1 MAWIRKMGVD
11 SVDYH
16 RATVLGRSDDHAGR
30 ALGYYASRGET
41 PLQWGGQLA
50 ARLGLVGAV
59 DDASYEA
66 LFGPGGARDPHL
78 GARLVTTKRPGME
91 LVVSAHKS
99 VAILGIIGRA
109 EDMHA
114 ILDAETDATLGLLEE
129 WFCRQ
134 GGRRGKAQRRV
145 ATPGLVWA
153 RTRHATSRSGDP
165 CPHDHVLVANVAEML
180 DDAGG
185 WKGLDTAALRDLT
198 HAATM
203 AGRLASAAVAVAVE
217 RGYAIEADR
226 GPSGKLDHWAIAG
239 IPKVVTE
246 AFSKRS
252 SEIDEA
258 MESSGFT
265 SYRARGIAARAT
277 RAAKVDESSDS
288 LLVRWLNE
296 LDALGWPSRKIHER
310 LRLVNE
316 HRRRPLRR
324 LSTSERAEMVRGLL
338 AGPLAEH
345 KVFTRTDV
353 ARVAAPFLY
362 GATPEELNAVVAG
375 VLAHP
380 EAVALVGTLGA
391 RNRAYV
397 AASVLAAEAAVE
409 DVAARLAGA
418 DDRASLRRATLEAAV
433 AAKEETLGRPLTIGQ
448 RRAVA
453 VICGSGRGLDVVV
466 GVAGSGKTT
475 ALEVVR
481 CAFEADGYR
490 VLGTAVSGQAA
501 RALATE
507 AGVDSRTVASLVW
520 RLEHGSLTL
529 DANTLLLI
537 DEAGMANDAQL
548 LKLLVAVEAAGAKAV
563 VIGDHHQLGAVGPGG
578 GLEALVARHH
588 PAVAVLDQNVRQRDP
603 AERATLEQLRAG
615 NVAKAVAW
623 YRDNGRIVAAPE
635 RTDALDAAVD
645 AWDADRR
652 AGHDMALL
660 AWRRRDVAALNE
672 RARRRCVAAG
682 MVAGP
687 EVEGPGGRR
696 YATGDPVVF
705 LAPGDGR
712 WVTSERA
719 VVVGVGDGHLTVV
732 FDNGRR
738 EVLAGVDLDT
748 DRLDYAYALTVHRT
762 QAATVDRAH
771 VLADGG
777 GRELAYVAMS
787 RARGTSH
794 VYVVADDVDQA
805 AEDLGAEWR
814 RAARQRWVL
823 DTDQVAG
830 DDGHR
835 RPDLARRTDATVR
848 LARLRAERDAVAA
861 VTRGAD
867 ARLRVIDANLRLE
880 QLSEPKPPARA
891 RTRR

>member
-41 PLQWGGQLA
+41 PLAWGGQLA
-50 ARLGLVGAV
+50 ERLGLCGAV

-66 LFGPGGARDPHL
+66 LFGAGGARDPHL
-78 GARLVTTKRPGME
+78 GTRLVATKRPGME

-99 VAILGIIGRA
+99 VAILGLIGRA

-114 ILDAETDATLGLLEE
+114 ILDAETAATLGFLEE

-134 GGRRGKAQRRV
+134 GGRRGRAQRRV
-145 ATPGLVWA
+145 ATSGLVWA

-203 AGRLASAAVAVAVE
+203 AGRLAAAAVAVE
-217 RGYAIEADR
+217 RGYAIKADH
-226 GPSGKLDHWAIAG
+226 GPSGRLDHWAIAG
-239 IPKVVTE
+239 IPDAVTD

-252 SEIDEA
+252 GEIDEA
-258 MESSGFT
+258 MESAGFT
-265 SYRARGIAARAT
+265 SYRARGIAARRT
-277 RAAKVDESSDS
+277 RAAKVDESGDS

-296 LDALGWPSRKIHER
+296 LDALGWPSRKVHER
-310 LRLVNE
+310 LRLVNQ
-316 HRRRPLRR
+316 HHHRPLRR
-324 LSTSERAEMVRGLL
+324 LSAPERAETVWGLL
-338 AGPLAEH
+338 AGPLAER
-345 KVFTRTDV
+345 KVFTRDDV
-353 ARVAAPFLY
+353 VRLAAPALY
-362 GATPEELNAVVAG
+362 GAAPEELDAVVAG
-375 VLAHP
+375 VVAHP
-380 EAVALVGTLGA
+380 EAIALVGTPGA
-391 RNRAYV
+391 RSRAYV
-397 AASVLAAEAAVE
+397 AASVLAGEAAVE
-409 DVAARLAGA
+409 EVAARLAGG
-418 DDRASLRRATLEAAV
+418 DDRARVSTATTGAAV
-433 AAKEETLGRPLTIGQ
+433 AEKESGLGRPLTTGQ

-453 VICGSGRGLDVVV
+453 MICGSGRGLDVVV

-481 CAFEADGYR
+481 SAFEADGYR

-507 AGVDSRTVASLVW
+507 AGVDSRTVASVVW

-529 DANTLLLI
+529 DAATLLLV
-537 DEAGMANDAQL
+537 DEAGMADDAQL

-588 PAVAVLDQNVRQRDP
+588 PAVVVLEQNVRQRDP
-603 AERATLEQLRAG
+603 AEQAALEQLRG
-615 NVAKAVAW
+615 GDVAEAVAW
-623 YRDNGRIVAAPE
+623 YRDNDRLVATPE
-635 RTDALDAAVD
+635 RADALDAAVE

-652 AGHDMALL
+652 AGHDVALL

-672 RARRRCVAAG
+672 RARQHCLDAG
-682 MVAGP
+682 TVAGP
-687 EVEGPGGRR
+687 EVEGSGGRR
-696 YATGDPVVF
+696 YAADDRVVF
-705 LAPGDGR
+705 LAPGEGR

-719 VVVGVGDGHLTVV
+719 KVVAVGEGRLTVA
-732 FDNGRR
+732 FADGRQ
-738 EVLAGVDLDT
+738 EELAGDDLGA

-762 QAATVDRAH
+762 QAATVDRSH

-794 VYVVADDVDQA
+794 VYTVADDLDQA
-805 AEDLGAEWR
+805 AEDLVTEWR
-814 RAARQRWVL
+814 RSTRQRWIL
-823 DTDQVAG
+823 DTDAVAEDG
-830 DDGHR
+830 DR
-835 RPDLARRTDATVR
+835 RPGLARRTDVTLR
-848 LARLRAERDAVAA
+848 HARLRAERDAVASVAPDA
-861 VTRGAD
+861 VD
-867 ARLRVIDANLRLE
+867 RLRALDVRLRLDQVE
-880 QLSEPKPPARA
+880 RHQERGRSLRG
-891 RTRR
+891 R

>member
-1 MAWIRKMGVD
+1 MAGIRKMGVD
-11 SVDYH
+11 SVEYH

-41 PLQWGGQLA
+41 PLEWGGQLA
-50 ARLGLVGAV
+50 ARLGLSGPV

-78 GARLVTTKRPGME
+78 GTRLVTTKRPGME

-99 VAILGIIGRA
+99 VAVLGLIGRA

-114 ILDAETDATLGLLEE
+114 ILDAETDATMGFFEE
-129 WFCRQ
+129 WFTRQ
-134 GGRRGKAQRRV
+134 GGRRGRAQRRV
-145 ATPGLVWA
+145 ATSGLVWA

-203 AGRLASAAVAVAVE
+203 AGRLAAAAVAVE
-217 RGYAIEADR
+217 RGYAIEADH

-239 IPKVVTE
+239 ISKAVTD

-252 SEIDEA
+252 GEIDEA

-277 RAAKVDESSDS
+277 RAAKTDESSDS
-288 LLVRWLNE
+288 LLLRWLNE
-296 LDALGWPSRKIHER
+296 LDALGWPSRKLAER

-316 HRRRPLRR
+316 RHHRPLRR
-324 LSTSERAEMVRGLL
+324 LNVAERAEMVRGLL
-338 AGPLAEH
+338 AGPLAER
-345 KVFTRTDV
+345 KVFARTDV
-353 ARVAAPFLY
+353 VRLAAPSLY
-362 GATPEELNAVVAG
+362 GAAPEELDAVVAG

-380 EAVALVGTLGA
+380 EAVALVGTPGA
-391 RNRAYV
+391 RSRAYV

-418 DDRASLRRATLEAAV
+418 DDRASLRRATVEAAV
-433 AAKEETLGRPLTIGQ
+433 AEKQVTLGRPLTAGQ

-481 CAFEADGYR
+481 AAFEADGYR

-507 AGVDSRTVASLVW
+507 AGVESRTVASLVW
-520 RLEHGSLTL
+520 RLEHGTLTL

-537 DEAGMANDAQL
+537 DEAGMAEDAQL
-548 LKLLVAVEAAGAKAV
+548 LKLLVAVEAVGAKAV

-578 GLEALVARHH
+578 GLEALVARHD
-588 PAVAVLDQNVRQRDP
+588 PAVVVLDQNVRQRDP
-603 AERATLEQLRAG
+603 AEWVALERLRSG
-615 NVAKAVAW
+615 DVAKAVAW
-623 YRDNGRIVAAPE
+623 YRENDRIVAAPQ
-635 RTDALDAAVD
+635 RADALDAAVD
-645 AWDADRR
+645 AWDADRQ
-652 AGHDMALL
+652 AGHDVALL

-672 RARRRCVAAG
+672 RARRRCLDAG
-682 MVAGP
+682 VVTGP
-687 EVEGPGGRR
+687 EVEGAGGLR
-696 YATGDPVVF
+696 YAVGDRVVF
-705 LAPGDGR
+705 LTPGDGR
-712 WVTSERA
+712 WVTSERGKVVA
-719 VVVGVGDGHLTVV
+719 VGQGRITVA
-732 FDNGRR
+732 FDDNRR
-738 EVLAGVDLDT
+738 EELAGEDLGAEH
-748 DRLDYAYALTVHRT
+748 LDYAYALTVHRT

-794 VYVVADDVDQA
+794 VYVVADDADQA
-805 AEDLGAEWR
+805 VEDLGAEWHR
-814 RAARQRWVL
+814 EARQRWVL
-823 DTDQVAG
+823 DTDEIAG
-830 DDGHR
+830 EDGPHQ
-835 RPDLARRTDATVR
+835 PDLARRTDATVR
-848 LARLRAERDAVAA
+848 IARLRAERDAVQAVAPAA
-861 VTRGAD
+861 VG
-867 ARLRVIDANLRLE
+867 RLAALDIQLRLDRVT
-880 QLSEPKPPARA
+880 LSPANRQKGL
-891 RTRR
+891 RRR

>member
-11 SVDYH
+11 SVEYH

-41 PLQWGGQLA
+41 PLEWGGQLA
-50 ARLGLVGAV
+50 GRLGLSGPV
-59 DDASYEA
+59 DSASYEA

-78 GARLVTTKRPGME
+78 GTRLVTTKRPGME

-99 VAILGIIGRA
+99 VAILGLIGRA

-114 ILDAETDATLGLLEE
+114 ILDAETDATLAFLEE
-129 WFCRQ
+129 WFARQ

-145 ATPGLVWA
+145 ATSGLVWA

-203 AGRLASAAVAVAVE
+203 AGRQAAAAVAVE
-217 RGYAIEADR
+217 RGYAIEADH

-239 IPKVVTE
+239 IPKAVTE

-252 SEIDEA
+252 GEIEDA
-258 MESSGFT
+258 MESSGFD

-277 RAAKVDESSDS
+277 RAAKADESGDS
-288 LLVRWLNE
+288 LLLRWMNE
-296 LDALGWPSRKIHER
+296 LDALGWPSRKLAER
-310 LRLVNE
+310 LGLVNQR
-316 HRRRPLRR
+316 HHRPLRR
-324 LSTSERAEMVRGLL
+324 LSGTERAEMVRGLL
-338 AGPLAEH
+338 VGPLAEH
-345 KVFTRTDV
+345 KVFTRADV
-353 ARVAAPFLY
+353 VRLAAPALY
-362 GATPEELNAVVAG
+362 GAAPEELDAVVAG
-375 VLAHP
+375 VLGHP
-380 EAVALVGTLGA
+380 EAIALVGTVGA
-391 RNRAYV
+391 RSRAYV

-409 DVAARLAGA
+409 QVAARLAGA
-418 DDRASLRRATLEAAV
+418 DDRPSLRRATVEGAV
-433 AAKEETLGRPLTIGQ
+433 AVKQAALGRPLTVGQ

-481 CAFEADGYR
+481 SAFETDGYR

-501 RALATE
+501 RALANE
-507 AGVDSRTVASLVW
+507 AGVDARTVASLVW

-537 DEAGMANDAQL
+537 DEAGMADDTQL

-563 VIGDHHQLGAVGPGG
+563 VIGDHHQLGAVGSGG
-578 GLEALVARHH
+578 GLEALVSRHH
-588 PAVAVLDQNVRQRDP
+588 PAVVVLDQNVRQRDP
-603 AERATLEQLRAG
+603 AERTALERLRAG
-615 NVAKAVAW
+615 DVGKAVTW
-623 YRDNGRIVAAPE
+623 YRDNDRIVATPE
-635 RTDALDAAVD
+635 QSDALDAAVD

-652 AGHDMALL
+652 AGHDVALL

-672 RARRRCVAAG
+672 RARHRCIDAG
-682 MVAGP
+682 IVAGP

-696 YATGDPVVF
+696 YAAGDRVVF

-719 VVVGVGDGHLTVV
+719 RVVGVGDERLTVA
-732 FDNGRR
+732 FDDGRQ
-738 EVLAGVDLDT
+738 EVLSGEDLGA

-771 VLADGG
+771 VVADGG

-794 VYVVADDVDQA
+794 VYVVADDVEQA
-805 AEDLGAEWR
+805 AEDLGSEWR
-814 RAARQRWVL
+814 REARQRWVL
-823 DTDQVAG
+823 DTDEVAG
-830 DDGHR
+830 DDR
-835 RPDLARRTDATVR
+835 RPRPDLARRTDTTVR
-848 LARLRAERDAVAA
+848 IARLRAERDAVAA
-861 VTRGAD
+861 VAPD
-867 ARLRVIDANLRLE
+867 AEHRLRVLDTQLQLE
-880 QLSEPKPPARA
+880 QVGQHRERGRA
-891 RTRR
+891 LRR